1 METATVSL
9 MELRHFLIACHSLEM
24 PSEQGKAIMS
34 ELRHLL
40 IPNHSSGDAIRTRKS
55 YSVNCIHI
63 RITSF
68 LDRMLLPFI
77 GTPTPTT
84 PVFFSGGANN
94 QNDLFSNFTR
104 TSEWNLFEVR
114 SGIKL
119 HPTESRSSFN
129 ARHETD
135 LHENC
140 SQKFYSCDSLDW
152 CISCSFYEQCVHNL
166 CVTSA
171 LEHLDVSGPIVK
183 GGQSLP
189 VNTWKWQE
197 AYCKGGKCLDPFSV
211 DLFPLFYPLLL
222 SLHLN

>member
-1 METATVSL
+1 MLLFCLRFVCFSGQGRCATKLNACGTCKRDNKLDNLINSDKQYTFNGNSNSVFDGTPSL
-9 MELRHFLIACHSLEM
+9 LYCM
-24 PSEQGKAIMS
+24 PLG
-34 ELRHLL
+34 
-40 IPNHSSGDAIRTRKS
+40 NAIRTRKS

-77 GTPTPTT
+77 VTPTPTT

-152 CISCSFYEQCVHNL
+152 CISCSFYEHTIYV
-166 CVTSA
+166 
-171 LEHLDVSGPIVK
+171 
-183 GGQSLP
+183 
-189 VNTWKWQE
+189 
-197 AYCKGGKCLDPFSV
+197 
-211 DLFPLFYPLLL
+211 
-222 SLHLN
+222 